1 MSRLSFVIASSL
13 AVIATVSAANDR
25 AAEPPASTGEADS
38 LDAIRKLG
46 GSVRPVTGGGVEV
59 AFHLRGRK
67 LIDSELAH
75 VAKLSNVVSLNLR
88 NTQIT
93 DKGLTHLRE
102 LKSLRHLHLEKT
114 KVGDKG
120 IAELKSLQNLVYL
133 NLYGTKV
140 TDKSLPTLAGLK
152 KLKRLYVWNTAVT
165 KAGVTR
171 LQKQRPDLK
180 VVLGIDLSKLP
191 AASPKENE
199 EKPKGELKWLEIAVG
214 ETPPKSKLGS
224 NTRIVFEN
232 RSKETV
238 KILWV
243 SYGGELKL
251 YGTLEPGKVRD
262 QNTFSEAS
270 WLITTES
277 DEPLG
282 YFRTGAEKALAII
295 PAKK

>member
-1 MSRLSFVIASSL
+1 MNRLPLLIAFSL
-13 AVIATVSAANDR
+13 AVIVTVSVASDR
-25 AAEPPASTGEADS
+25 AEPPNADEVAGIE
-38 LDAIRKLG
+38 AIRKLG
-46 GSVRPVTGGGVEV
+46 GSVQPVTGGGIEV
-59 AFHLRGRK
+59 AFQLRGRN
-67 LIDSELAH
+67 LTDAGLGH
-75 VAKLSNVVSLNLR
+75 VANLSNVVSLNLR

-93 DKGLTHLRE
+93 DKGLAHLRE

-114 KVGDKG
+114 RVGDKG
-120 IAELKSLQNLVYL
+120 AAQLKSLENLVYL

-140 TDKSLPTLAGLK
+140 TDRSLPTLASLK

-165 KAGVTR
+165 KGGVAR
-171 LQKQRPDLK
+171 LRKQRPDLK

-191 AASPKENE
+191 AAPPKEKV
-199 EKPKGELKWLEIAVG
+199 EKPKSELKWLEIAVG

-238 KILWV
+238 RILWV

-270 WLITTES
+270 WLVTTLNN
-277 DEPLG
+277 EPLG
-282 YFRTGAEKALAII
+282 YFRTGSEKALAII

>member
-1 MSRLSFVIASSL
+1 MSRLFLAIAGSL
-13 AVIATVSAANDR
+13 AAIATMSAASDR
-25 AAEPPASTGEADS
+25 AEPPIESASIQ
-38 LDAIRKLG
+38 AIRQLG
-46 GSVRPVTGGGVEV
+46 GSVRPVTGGVVEV

-67 LIDSELAH
+67 LTDAGLAH
-75 VAKLSNVVSLNLR
+75 VANLPNVVSLNLR

-93 DKGLTHLRE
+93 DKGLAHVRE

-120 IAELKSLQNLVYL
+120 VAQLKSLENLVYL

-140 TDKSLPTLAGLK
+140 TDKSLPVLGSLK

-165 KAGVTR
+165 KAGVAR
-171 LQKQRPDLK
+171 LRKQRPDLK

-191 AASPKENE
+191 AAPPKEKV

-214 ETPPKSKLGS
+214 ETPPKSKLGA

-282 YFRTGAEKALAII
+282 YFRTGPEKALAVI
-295 PAKK
+295 PPKN

>member
-1 MSRLSFVIASSL
+1 MNRLPLLIAFSL
-13 AVIATVSAANDR
+13 AVIVTVSVASDR
-25 AAEPPASTGEADS
+25 AEPPNTDEVAGIE
-38 LDAIRKLG
+38 AIRKLG
-46 GSVRPVTGGGVEV
+46 GSVQPVTGGGIEV
-59 AFHLRGRK
+59 AFQLRGRN
-67 LIDSELAH
+67 LTDAGLGH
-75 VAKLSNVVSLNLR
+75 VANLSNVVSLNLR

-93 DKGLTHLRE
+93 DKGLAHLRE

-114 KVGDKG
+114 RVGDKG
-120 IAELKSLQNLVYL
+120 AAQLKSLENLIYL

-140 TDKSLPTLAGLK
+140 TDRSLPTLASLK

-165 KAGVTR
+165 KGGVAR
-171 LQKQRPDLK
+171 LRKQRPDLK

-191 AASPKENE
+191 AAPPKEKV
-199 EKPKGELKWLEIAVG
+199 EKPKSELKWLEIAVG

-238 KILWV
+238 RILWV

-270 WLITTES
+270 WLVTTLN

-282 YFRTGAEKALAII
+282 YFRTGSEKALAII
-295 PAKK
+295 

>member
-1 MSRLSFVIASSL
+1 MNRLPLLIAFSL
-13 AVIATVSAANDR
+13 AVIVTVSVASDR
-25 AAEPPASTGEADS
+25 AEPPNTDEVAGIE
-38 LDAIRKLG
+38 AIRKLG
-46 GSVRPVTGGGVEV
+46 GSVQPVTGGGIEV
-59 AFHLRGRK
+59 AFQLRGRN
-67 LIDSELAH
+67 LTDAGLGHLAN
-75 VAKLSNVVSLNLR
+75 LSNVVSLNLR

-93 DKGLTHLRE
+93 DKGLAHLRE

-114 KVGDKG
+114 RVGDKG
-120 IAELKSLQNLVYL
+120 AAQLKSLKNLIYL

-140 TDKSLPTLAGLK
+140 TDRSLPTLASLK

-165 KAGVTR
+165 KGGVAR
-171 LQKQRPDLK
+171 LRKQRPDLK

-191 AASPKENE
+191 AAPPKEKV
-199 EKPKGELKWLEIAVG
+199 EKPKSELKWLEIAVG

-238 KILWV
+238 RILWV

-270 WLITTES
+270 WLVTTLN

-282 YFRTGAEKALAII
+282 YFRTGSEKALAII